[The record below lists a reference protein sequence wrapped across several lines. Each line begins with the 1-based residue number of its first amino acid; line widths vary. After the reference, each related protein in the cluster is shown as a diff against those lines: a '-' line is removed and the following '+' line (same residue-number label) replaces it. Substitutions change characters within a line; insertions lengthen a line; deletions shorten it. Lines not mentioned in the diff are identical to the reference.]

1 MLPGSA
7 IDMAAGKDPLSVIEK
22 LIDTCAEKKALSKM
36 PIKPNRKFAAAQE
49 NSRIVMAIMHKTDI
63 THNFVKLP
71 DQIFPVLNSEWRKY
85 K

>member
-1 MLPGSA
+1 M
-7 IDMAAGKDPLSVIEK
+7 
-22 LIDTCAEKKALSKM
+22 SKM

-71 DQIFPVLNSEWRKY
+71 DYIFPVLNSEWRKY